1 MTSLMMYCKM
11 TMKEDHYF
19 GYRMLLVSILY
30 VLPVL
35 IMTFTYSVIA
45 RQLWKNEVPGVSE
58 AGMYSSQSN

>member
-1 MTSLMMYCKM
+1 MR
-11 TMKEDHYF
+11 EDHYF